1 MFSFLLP
8 TARPSFCERHSLLV
22 FIKSITILRLLN
34 DTLAILPLTHSRY
47 DKDKVDPE
55 TTYELDRPATEVVGS
70 EFKKK
75 KDGVRQADLRSKIK
89 IITIFSELDL
99 TFLKVADGFVVVL
112 QLQVTLAQEEMGL
125 DRLAVQ
131 LQGSFA
137 ISQGLVML
145 LQLHMAQG
153 PVGVV
158 HCH

>member
-1 MFSFLLP
+1 MP
-8 TARPSFCERHSLLV
+8 QEQ
-22 FIKSITILRLLN
+22 
-34 DTLAILPLTHSRY
+34 
-47 DKDKVDPE
+47 
-55 TTYELDRPATEVVGS
+55 
-70 EFKKK
+70 KKT
-75 KDGVRQADLRSKIK
+75 
-89 IITIFSELDL
+89 ITIFSELDL

-112 QLQVTLAQEEMGL
+112 QLQVTLAQEEMSL

-131 LQGSFA
+131 LQGSFT